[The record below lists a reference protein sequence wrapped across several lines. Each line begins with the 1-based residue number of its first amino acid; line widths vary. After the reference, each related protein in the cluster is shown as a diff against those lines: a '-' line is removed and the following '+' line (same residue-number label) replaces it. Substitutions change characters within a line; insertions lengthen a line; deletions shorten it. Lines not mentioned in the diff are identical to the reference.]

1 MKKQPTTVEK
11 PSHYKSNAIVE
22 RKVLKPVGAERDFSP
37 ESVIGKSVMVNQR
50 VFGKGHF
57 SVLLRLI

>member
-57 SVLLRLI
+57 CVLLRLI